1 MPVAEWAKEEGIEA
15 ETVENRI
22 REAADGVIAAKSEKY
37 GPVMRQVEKSILLQS
52 IDGLWREHLV
62 MLDHLSKVVG
72 WRGIAQRDPL
82 NEYKQEA
89 YELFQ
94 ALLGNLREL
103 VTTQMGHIEIQMRA
117 PEPAPAIDT
126 AQLETTHIDP
136 VTGENDA
143 VGDDSDVGALEPID
157 PQLLVGL
164 SRNAPC
170 PCGSGK
176 KVKHCHGA
184 FV

>member
-1 MPVAEWAKEEGIEA
+1 
-15 ETVENRI
+15 
-22 REAADGVIAAKSEKY
+22 
-37 GPVMRQVEKSILLQS
+37 
-52 IDGLWREHLV
+52 

-94 ALLGNLREL
+94 AMLGNLREL
-103 VTTQMGHIEIQMRA
+103 VTTQISHVELQIRQ
-117 PEPAPAIDT
+117 PEPPPPPALDLSKLT
-126 AQLETTHIDP
+126 ETHIDP
-136 VTGENDA
+136 LTGENDA
-143 VGDDSDVGALEPID
+143 AGDDVASRDGLPPVD
-157 PQLLVGL
+157 PKLLVGV

-176 KVKHCHGA
+176 KFKHCHGA
-184 FV
+184 FA